1 MGPFPYHYA
10 QFVFNS
16 KINDMRDLVA
26 HNAKFVID
34 YGQAFLVLGI
44 VISVFILFIS
54 CRKKRFFVPKSF
66 LGWVG
71 SLFSILFICFAILG
85 IIGLNHEKKTT
96 GRVLEKFESMLNKEA
111 PHLSFHTVDNDQ
123 HQTLEDYRGNVIV
136 LNFWA
141 TWCAP
146 CIKEMPELEKL
157 QHDFRDKGLVVIAL
171 SDESREKLLK
181 FSSNQKHDF
190 TTVYNRQ
197 IEWIEISMGTARPL
211 NLIIDRDGII
221 KGYFTGAR
229 DYDFFEKQIREL
241 L

>member
-1 MGPFPYHYA
+1 
-10 QFVFNS
+10 
-16 KINDMRDLVA
+16 MRDLIA

-34 YGQAFLVLGI
+34 YGQAFLFLGI
-44 VISVFILFIS
+44 VISASILFIS
-54 CRKKRFFVPKSF
+54 CRKKRFFIPKNF

-85 IIGLNHEKKTT
+85 IIGLSHEKKTT

-111 PHLSFHTVDNDQ
+111 PYLSFHTVDDDQ

-146 CIKEMPELEKL
+146 CIKEMPELERL
-157 QHDFRDKGLVVIAL
+157 QNDFRDKGLVVIAL

-181 FSSNQKHDF
+181 FSSNQKYDF

-229 DYDFFEKQIREL
+229 EYDFFEKQIREL